1 MNSKNLSD
9 ITKKLQSLCSN
20 PVLIRICYR
29 TSDHDDCTVSFLLSA
44 FAKPN
49 PRDASEALLKDVQ
62 ERCSNLHT
70 LLLDHCWLDNAN
82 ASLLLLP
89 SLHTLEFVWCRLP
102 EGLFRS
108 NAIELLKNLKV
119 LKLYNMT
126 SDADM
131 PHISKLCQLEVLDI
145 RSSWVTD
152 DGLKPIAENLTCLKE
167 LYISDTDY
175 SDLGVYHISRGLK
188 NLKVLEMALSVSV
201 FNEVSDLSMYS
212 LASGLPNLTHLYIYG
227 CKNITLEGLLEVVD
241 NLKELEAFHIS
252 RIYTLP
258 DFVNCFPQMPR
269 LKDVE
274 IGEIDAEALM
284 VLSQLDLVSLAV
296 DVTGVNCMEFCHL
309 HNCTTLRKLSLQS
322 YTLGSDTVVD
332 SCIEELKA
340 NLPLCEV
347 VTRGYSLLPDDE
359 L

>member
-1 MNSKNLSD
+1 
-9 ITKKLQSLCSN
+9 
-20 PVLIRICYR
+20 
-29 TSDHDDCTVSFLLSA
+29 
-44 FAKPN
+44 
-49 PRDASEALLKDVQ
+49 
-62 ERCSNLHT
+62 
-70 LLLDHCWLDNAN
+70 
-82 ASLLLLP
+82 
-89 SLHTLEFVWCRLP
+89 
-102 EGLFRS
+102 
-108 NAIELLKNLKV
+108 
-119 LKLYNMT
+119 MT

-145 RSSWVTD
+145 RSSRVTD

-212 LASGLPNLTHLYIYG
+212 LASGLPNLTHLYIDG

-309 HNCTTLRKLSLQS
+309 HNCTTLRKLSLHS

-340 NLPLCEV
+340 NLPFCEV
-347 VTRGYSLLPDDE
+347 VTSGYSLLPDDE